1 LIVVLLLLAI
11 PSLSL
16 LFLQNRQVQ
25 TMVSKMITEQLSEE
39 LQATISIS
47 AVNYSF
53 FKRIQLRDL
62 YIEDLEGDTLIY
74 SELTKI
80 RIKQIRPDQRILEIR
95 KITLENYWLNLVI
108 ESGEGVNLD
117 LIIEKLQKPHVPP
130 ELKSRLYIHEVS
142 LNNGRF
148 SLSKKDPPPLQ
159 SEIDFNDFDLHE
171 LDISV
176 LDLLSQQDTV
186 SMNII
191 SLSGIEKSGFEFS
204 HLSALMSIGKTH
216 MHFNNLEIIT
226 KDSELHVPL
235 LEFNFEEWQNF
246 KYFSREVDLY
256 FESTQSQLNTQDLS
270 VFVAQT
276 KGLRNDLAID
286 GTLHGR
292 LNDLK
297 GDEMEI
303 TFDQETTLAFDFI
316 SIGLPDFKN
325 TFLDC
330 NFKELNSSVMAINN
344 LVTDREGSS
353 VQSLYPWI
361 NMGNLDFKGRFT
373 GYPDNFVASGYLQ
386 TDMGR
391 MVMDLSFRPDS
402 SMGIDFQGHLS
413 AGNFKLGRFL
423 GKEELLSQLD
433 MDVMVDGNLN
443 EGNIH
448 ADLKGTVDTLYFSQY
463 AYSNITLDGAF
474 TNNTFNGGFSIS
486 DPNIRMDFLG
496 KMDFSGEVPAY
507 NFTADVA
514 RSRPYFLNLGV
525 EDPNS
530 FASFLIE
537 TNLTGRKLDELNGE
551 LRLVN
556 SLFERKSG
564 QVQLYDVSLSALNTP
579 DTSSIEIKSELID
592 AAIFGKFKLST
603 LPSSLEN
610 MADYYVNLVPGK
622 DPGTDTVN
630 RFTYRVDFKHV
641 KPILDFFF
649 PKLEIAENSSIYG
662 TYNPSNQILMATGAI
677 SKLGIGSN
685 AWYNAVFHAVDLNNE
700 FDLDFRSDSMVFG
713 KTLALE
719 NQQLHLFTINDTA
732 RLNIIWDNQSEAGF
746 NGEINLNGAFQPD
759 SLENRG
765 FLVTVEPSEVDI
777 NSEKW
782 SISRSSMLLRKQY
795 FSVDSLSIKSR
806 EKHLL
811 ADGTIARAEDQDFK
825 LDFRNLNLQELTA
838 LSGVNAKV
846 EGSITGNLN
855 YRETDGNPY
864 IFSDIHVD
872 TLRFND
878 QLVGATNLKA
888 TWNDARRTIRM
899 MLQSQ
904 MDNLKTLE
912 VDGEFTPEGRK
923 LDFEIRL
930 NDFQLQ
936 ALNRYSNVIVKEIDG
951 IGTADLTLDGTLS
964 QPELNGTIGFSKGEA
979 TISYLNTRYI
989 FNDPVRIYNNNL
1001 YFENFTV
1008 SDQSGNSGLVN
1019 GSISNSYFRDFYTN
1033 IRIEAQNL
1041 HCMNTR
1047 SVDNELFYGTIYAT
1061 GDVTINGP
1069 FQDIRMNIDGTTERN
1084 TALFL
1089 PLYNAREVQSSDFI
1103 TFIKEEDVDEPE
1115 ETVRRT
1121 VGGLKLEL
1129 EVDVTED
1136 AVVQLIFDPKV
1147 GDIIETS
1154 GRGNLR
1160 MFMDPYQGF
1169 RMFGDV
1175 ELLKGD
1181 YLFTLQNVI
1190 NKRFEIEPGGKI
1202 SFSGS
1207 PINST
1212 IDLAAIY
1219 QTRAAPYNLYP
1230 GDPSGDADLK
1240 KRLERRMPIE
1250 CHLNLLGELQTPT
1263 ITAGIVMP
1271 TAEPEIRDYLE
1282 NATGT
1287 EEELMKQFLSLL
1299 VINNFYSVSG
1309 YGIQNVGTMN
1319 SSFAGVTASELFSNQ
1334 LSNWLSQISDDFD
1347 IGFNYR
1353 PGDQVST
1360 QEVEVALSTQLLND
1374 RVIISGNVDVG
1385 GQETNP
1391 SSSASNNPYIM
1402 GDFEVEYK
1410 VTDNVS
1416 VLAFNRSRDEVL
1428 YLTSPYKQGV
1438 GVSYRKEF
1446 NSFKQLLRRYGDA
1459 MDNRKKRKKKSDKS
1473 DTQE

>member
-1 LIVVLLLLAI
+1 
-11 PSLSL
+11 
-16 LFLQNRQVQ
+16 
-25 TMVSKMITEQLSEE
+25 
-39 LQATISIS
+39 
-47 AVNYSF
+47 
-53 FKRIQLRDL
+53 
-62 YIEDLEGDTLIY
+62 
-74 SELTKI
+74 
-80 RIKQIRPDQRILEIR
+80 
-95 KITLENYWLNLVI
+95 
-108 ESGEGVNLD
+108 
-117 LIIEKLQKPHVPP
+117 
-130 ELKSRLYIHEVS
+130 
-142 LNNGRF
+142 
-148 SLSKKDPPPLQ
+148 
-159 SEIDFNDFDLHE
+159 
-171 LDISV
+171 
-176 LDLLSQQDTV
+176 
-186 SMNII
+186 
-191 SLSGIEKSGFEFS
+191 
-204 HLSALMSIGKTH
+204 
-216 MHFNNLEIIT
+216 
-226 KDSELHVPL
+226 
-235 LEFNFEEWQNF
+235 
-246 KYFSREVDLY
+246 
-256 FESTQSQLNTQDLS
+256 
-270 VFVAQT
+270 
-276 KGLRNDLAID
+276 
-286 GTLHGR
+286 
-292 LNDLK
+292 
-297 GDEMEI
+297 
-303 TFDQETTLAFDFI
+303 
-316 SIGLPDFKN
+316 
-325 TFLDC
+325 
-330 NFKELNSSVMAINN
+330 
-344 LVTDREGSS
+344 
-353 VQSLYPWI
+353 
-361 NMGNLDFKGRFT
+361 
-373 GYPDNFVASGYLQ
+373 
-386 TDMGR
+386 
-391 MVMDLSFRPDS
+391 
-402 SMGIDFQGHLS
+402 
-413 AGNFKLGRFL
+413 
-423 GKEELLSQLD
+423 
-433 MDVMVDGNLN
+433 
-443 EGNIH
+443 
-448 ADLKGTVDTLYFSQY
+448 
-463 AYSNITLDGAF
+463 
-474 TNNTFNGGFSIS
+474 
-486 DPNIRMDFLG
+486 
-496 KMDFSGEVPAY
+496 
-507 NFTADVA
+507 
-514 RSRPYFLNLGV
+514 
-525 EDPNS
+525 
-530 FASFLIE
+530 
-537 TNLTGRKLDELNGE
+537 
-551 LRLVN
+551 
-556 SLFERKSG
+556 
-564 QVQLYDVSLSALNTP
+564 
-579 DTSSIEIKSELID
+579 
-592 AAIFGKFKLST
+592 
-603 LPSSLEN
+603 
-610 MADYYVNLVPGK
+610 
-622 DPGTDTVN
+622 
-630 RFTYRVDFKHV
+630 
-641 KPILDFFF
+641 
-649 PKLEIAENSSIYG
+649 
-662 TYNPSNQILMATGAI
+662 
-677 SKLGIGSN
+677 
-685 AWYNAVFHAVDLNNE
+685 
-700 FDLDFRSDSMVFG
+700 
-713 KTLALE
+713 
-719 NQQLHLFTINDTA
+719 
-732 RLNIIWDNQSEAGF
+732 
-746 NGEINLNGAFQPD
+746 
-759 SLENRG
+759 
-765 FLVTVEPSEVDI
+765 
-777 NSEKW
+777 
-782 SISRSSMLLRKQY
+782 MLLRKQY

>member
-1 LIVVLLLLAI
+1 VVLLLLAI